1 MDEKRV
7 GQQPGGVSDVGAVV
21 RETQGGRDDRRGTVA
36 GVSRRGGSGRLHGWE
51 EGGSARVVV
60 DGAAKNE
67 TDAQHLATIVLIV
80 PGSLRNCSYENGQKS
95 TK

>member
-21 RETQGGRDDRRGTVA
+21 RETQGGRDDRRGTVV
-36 GVSRRGGSGRLHGWE
+36 GVARRGSSGRRHGWG

-60 DGAAKNE
+60 DGAATNE
-67 TDAQHLATIVLIV
+67 SDSQRSATIVLIV
-80 PGSLRNCSYENGQKS
+80 PGPFR
-95 TK
+95 T